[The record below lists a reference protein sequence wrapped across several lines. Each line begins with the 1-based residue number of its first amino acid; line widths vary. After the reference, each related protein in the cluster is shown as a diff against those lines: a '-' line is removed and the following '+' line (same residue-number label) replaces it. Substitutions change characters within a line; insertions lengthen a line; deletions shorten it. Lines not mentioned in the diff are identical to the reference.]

1 VSKFIYT
8 LIGLCLISLSCSDSD
23 SEDNFLCND
32 ETLLNLD
39 SPCPLVVIPVCG
51 CDGVTYNNSC
61 EAVSYGG
68 VTDYVEGTCD

>member
-1 VSKFIYT
+1 VNKFVILLVIS
-8 LIGLCLISLSCSDSD
+8 LICLSCSDND
-23 SEDNFLCND
+23 NDDNFLCID
-32 ETLLNLD
+32 ETLLNLE
-39 SPCPLVVIPVCG
+39 SACPLVVIPVCG

>member
-1 VSKFIYT
+1 MSKFISIP
-8 LIGLCLISLSCSDSD
+8 LWLSLISFSCSDN
-23 SEDNFLCND
+23 DNVNNSLCID
-32 ETLLNLD
+32 ETLLNLE

-68 VTDYVEGTCD
+68 VTDYVAGTCD

>member
-1 VSKFIYT
+1 MKKILLLLLFIP
-8 LIGLCLISLSCSDSD
+8 LMSCSDN
-23 SEDNFLCND
+23 DNDDNSLFID
-32 ETLLNLD
+32 ETLLNLET
-39 SPCPLVVIPVCG
+39 PCPLVVIPVCG